1 MINDAMQSGCFI
13 GTAGLRFIH
22 HMKRFTLKRR
32 GTNLEKLLAFAI
44 ACRKKEESNCA
55 NFPIGICGYILKS
68 TKKDVHSFLAKK
80 LL

>member
-13 GTAGLRFIH
+13 GTAGMRFIH

-32 GTNLEKLLAFAI
+32 GTNLEKTVSFCHCLP
-44 ACRKKEESNCA
+44 KKRGKQLCK
-55 NFPIGICGYILKS
+55 FPNWYLRLYIKT